1 MYRRQNWL
9 EIQKRFPTELA
20 CRKYL
25 QKQRWPEGFRCP
37 RCRRER
43 VGLHRTRG
51 LYQCKGCR
59 YQASLTAG
67 TIFHKT
73 RTPLRIWF
81 WLVLLMSQNKHGVSM
96 LEAQRMLGI
105 RSYKTV
111 WGMCHKIRTA
121 MRHRDGRYKLAGLVE
136 LDDASFGHKFK
147 GDGQRDG
154 ATEKAVR
161 VMVST
166 TDEGKPKF
174 AKMEV
179 ARFAGVLHA
188 QKMAREQ
195 VEPNQVI
202 RTDGGLSFPALKEL
216 GFEHDR
222 HVGMTPRQMDR
233 YLPWVHTIIANAK
246 RFMLGTY
253 HQESPKYLQRFLDE
267 FSYRFNRRW
276 VAGQLFDRLLTACV
290 NAPCVTFAELHT

>member
-1 MYRRQNWL
+1 MYRKQTWL
-9 EIQKRFPTELA
+9 EIQQRFPTELA

-25 QKQRWPEGFRCP
+25 QRQRWPGGLRCP
-37 RCRRER
+37 RCRGER
-43 VGLHRTRG
+43 VGFHPRRK

-73 RTPLRIWF
+73 RTPLRKWF
-81 WLVLLMSQNKHGVSM
+81 WLILLMSQNKHGVSM

-105 RSYKTV
+105 RSYKTI
-111 WGMCHKIRTA
+111 WTMCHKIRTA
-121 MRHRDGRYKLAGLVE
+121 MRHRDGRYKLAGLIE
-136 LDDASFGHKFK
+136 LDDASFGHRFK
-147 GDGQRDG
+147 GKGET

-166 TDEGKPKF
+166 TEEGKPKF

-179 ARFAGVLHA
+179 ADCAGVLQA

-195 VEPNQVI
+195 IEPDQVI
-202 RTDGGLSFPALKEL
+202 RTDGGMSFPALKEL

-233 YLPWVHTIIANAK
+233 FLPWVHTVIANAK
-246 RFMLGTY
+246 RFMLGTH

-267 FSYRFNRRW
+267 FAYRFNRRW

-290 NAPCVTFAELHT
+290 TAPCVSFAELRN